1 MSERHLGKGINMTT
15 FDPISDLTSSINNSI
30 LNRSHSLEVPY
41 SALKFRI
48 LTLLQKEGIIKKVDQ
63 VKKNKFFILQIQL
76 DKQFNK
82 FKKISKPGRRVYL
95 KYSKIPRRNKETLI
109 LSTPK
114 GIMTA
119 QKAVK
124 ENVGGEVLMEV
135 S

>member
-1 MSERHLGKGINMTT
+1 MTT

-30 LNRSHSLEVPY
+30 LNSSYRLEVPY
-41 SALKFRI
+41 SVLKFKI
-48 LTLLQKEGIIKKVDQ
+48 LTLLHKEGLIKKVDQ
-63 VKKNKFFILQIQL
+63 IKKGKFTTLQIQL
-76 DKQFNK
+76 DKQFNQ
-82 FKKISKPGRRVYL
+82 FKKISKPGRRVYV
-95 KYSKIPRRNKETLI
+95 KYSKIPRRSKETLI

-119 QKAVK
+119 PKAVK